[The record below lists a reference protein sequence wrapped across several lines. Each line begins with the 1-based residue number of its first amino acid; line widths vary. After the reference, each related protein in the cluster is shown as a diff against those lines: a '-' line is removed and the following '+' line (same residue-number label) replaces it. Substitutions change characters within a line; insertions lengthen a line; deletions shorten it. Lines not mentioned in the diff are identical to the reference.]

1 MSITIELLL
10 SKPNLVRN
18 VYIHSKIIKNQ
29 TYYFLWQLCL
39 KNKIEI
45 IENDKIFNI
54 LSPKENC
61 FVIGLFNKFFQSMNP
76 KKSHIVLVNPSNA
89 GNLGTI
95 FRSCKGFNI
104 SDVIIIGNSVDIYDP
119 KVIRSSMGA
128 IFGININYFET
139 FKQYRNK
146 FQKHNLYTFVLNTEN
161 YIEKMEFLTP
171 FSLIFGNESTG
182 LPEEYKNIGKNVTIK
197 HSPNID
203 SLNLSVAVSIALF
216 EVTKKDIIEN
226 GFYFA

>member
-10 SKPNLVRN
+10 IRPNLVRN
-18 VYIHSKIIKNQ
+18 VYIHSKINKNSS
-29 TYYFLWQLCL
+29 YDFLYQLCL
-39 KNKIEI
+39 NNRIEI

-54 LSPKENC
+54 VSPKENC
-61 FVIGLFNKFFQSMNP
+61 FVIGLFTKFYQSINQE
-76 KKSHIVLVNPSNA
+76 KSHIVLVNPSNA

-104 SDVIIIGNSVDIYDP
+104 NDVIIIGNSVDIFDP

-128 IFGININYFET
+128 IFEININYFDT
-139 FKQYRNK
+139 FKQYRNN
-146 FQKHNLYTFVLNTEN
+146 FQKHNLYTFIVNTGN
-161 YIEKMEFLTP
+161 YIDKIEFLTP

-182 LPEEYKNIGKNVTIK
+182 LPEEYKSIGKNVTIK

-216 EVTKKDIIEN
+216 EVSKKDIIES

>member
-10 SKPNLVRN
+10 NKPNLVRN
-18 VYIHSKIIKNQ
+18 VYIHSKINKNSS
-29 TYYFLWQLCL
+29 YNFLYQLCSI
-39 KNKIEI
+39 NRIEI

-54 LSPKENC
+54 VSPKENC
-61 FVIGLFNKFFQSMNP
+61 FVIGLFTKFYQSTNS
-76 KKSHIVLVNPSNA
+76 KKSNIVLVNPSNA

-104 SDVIIIGNSVDIYDP
+104 NDVIIIGNSVDMYDP

-128 IFGININYFET
+128 IFGININYFDT
-139 FKQYRNK
+139 FRQYRNK

-161 YIEKMEFLTP
+161 NIGKIEFLSP

-182 LPEEYKNIGKNVTIK
+182 LPEEYKSIGRNVTIK

-203 SLNLSVAVSIALF
+203 SLNLSVAVSIALY
-216 EVTKKDIIEN
+216 EVSRKDIMEN